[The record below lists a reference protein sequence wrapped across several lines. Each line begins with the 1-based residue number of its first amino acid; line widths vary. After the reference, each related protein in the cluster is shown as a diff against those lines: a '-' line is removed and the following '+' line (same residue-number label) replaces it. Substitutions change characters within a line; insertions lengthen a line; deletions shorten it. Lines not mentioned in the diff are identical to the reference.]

1 MLEAAPMAETHEKD
15 HMKLPDTYRGVT
27 ARYPEVA
34 SAFQALGDA
43 IHGAGPLSER
53 ERRLVKL
60 AIAVGARLEG
70 GVHSNAR
77 KCLYSGVQPDE
88 VRQVALLALTTIG
101 FPSMAAALTWIE
113 DVIGSA
119 GTHARD
125 AAAEP
130 EEP

>member
-1 MLEAAPMAETHEKD
+1 VLEAAGMAETHEKD
-15 HMKLPDTYRGVT
+15 HMKLPDTYRGFN
-27 ARYPEVA
+27 ARHPEVA
-34 SAFQALGDA
+34 RAFQALGDA
-43 IHGAGPLSER
+43 IHQAGPLSER

-70 GVHSNAR
+70 GVHSNTR
-77 KCLYSGVQPDE
+77 KCLYSGIAPDE

-113 DVIGSA
+113 DVVSSA
-119 GTHARD
+119 QQGGRD

>member
-1 MLEAAPMAETHEKD
+1 MAETHEKD
-15 HMKLPDTYRGVT
+15 HMKLPETFRGVT

-34 SAFQALGDA
+34 TAFQALGDA
-43 IHGAGPLSER
+43 IHAAGPLSER

-77 KCLYSGVQPDE
+77 KCLYTGIQPDE

-101 FPSMAAALTWIE
+101 FPSMVASLTWIE

-119 GTHARD
+119 NTGTRD
-125 AAAEP
+125 AAAAAP